1 MPAKPRAIVVLE
13 SLESVPELVIVETCL
28 NVTQHLF
35 VGIVI
40 KLIMLNIVP
49 DIVRQQLGL
58 VELQDLLIRVTL
70 RYRNDI
76 VVNSCHCCWGFR
88 LLM

>member
-1 MPAKPRAIVVLE
+1 MLE

-35 VGIVI
+35 VGIIVEMVAFYVI
-40 KLIMLNIVP
+40 P
-49 DIVRQQLGL
+49 DIMRQQLGL

-76 VVNSCHCCWGFR
+76 VVNSCHCC
-88 LLM
+88 

>member
-28 NVTQHLF
+28 NVMQHLF
-35 VGIVI
+35 VGIIVEMVAFYVI
-40 KLIMLNIVP
+40 P
-49 DIVRQQLGL
+49 DIMRQQLGL
-58 VELQDLLIRVTL
+58 VELQDLLIRVML

-76 VVNSCHCCWGFR
+76 VVISCHCC
-88 LLM
+88 

>member
-35 VGIVI
+35 VGIIVEMVAFYVI
-40 KLIMLNIVP
+40 P
-49 DIVRQQLGL
+49 DIMRQQLGL

-76 VVNSCHCCWGFR
+76 VVNSCHCC
-88 LLM
+88 

>member
-35 VGIVI
+35 VGIIVEMVAFYVI
-40 KLIMLNIVP
+40 P
-49 DIVRQQLGL
+49 DIMRQQLGL
-58 VELQDLLIRVTL
+58 VEL
-70 RYRNDI
+70 
-76 VVNSCHCCWGFR
+76 
-88 LLM
+88 

>member
-35 VGIVI
+35 VGIIVEMVAFYVI
-40 KLIMLNIVP
+40 P
-49 DIVRQQLGL
+49 DIMRQQLGL
-58 VELQDLLIRVTL
+58 VELHDLLIRVTL

-76 VVNSCHCCWGFR
+76 VVNSCHCC
-88 LLM
+88 